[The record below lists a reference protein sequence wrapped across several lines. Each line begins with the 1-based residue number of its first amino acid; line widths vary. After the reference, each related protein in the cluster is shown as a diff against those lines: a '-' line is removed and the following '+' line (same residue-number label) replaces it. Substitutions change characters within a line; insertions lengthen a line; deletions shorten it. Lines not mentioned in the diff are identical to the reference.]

1 MMIAPLKSGTPAIVK
16 ATIPA
21 LEAHGVTITKTMYGS
36 LMRDP
41 SIAAM
46 FNQTDQANG
55 RQPHALAAAVL
66 AYARH
71 IEHPEKLEAALRL
84 IIERHVAV
92 MVKPEQYPVVGE
104 ALLGAIKTV
113 LGDAATPEI
122 LDAWADAYRFLAE
135 VLIAREAETYEER
148 AALPGGWRDWRAFR
162 VASRFEENDRITS
175 FWLVPVDGKPVLRHE
190 PGQFLTFRLERDGLS
205 TRRSYSISSAP
216 DSGGYRISVKHD
228 PKGKVSSWFHAFVKE
243 GDVLDVA
250 PPAGDFTLARSGSS
264 PVVLVSAGVG
274 ITPFMSMILA
284 ALDGCKSPPMRLI
297 HGDHDFGRMPFRA
310 AFIDAASRPE
320 TCRID
325 LFSSTGEGN
334 SLPVPGHQGRI
345 SAQWVFD
352 HMEPDAHVFLCGP
365 RSFQRDL
372 IGGLRQLGIPSAHL
386 HHEFFG
392 SDEPLPA

>member
-1 MMIAPLKSGTPAIVK
+1 MVAPLRSGTPAIVK

-21 LEAHGVTITKTMYGS
+21 LEAHGVTITKTMYGA

-84 IIERHVAV
+84 IVERHVAV

-122 LDAWADAYRFLAE
+122 LEAWADAYRFLAE
-135 VLIAREAETYEER
+135 VLIAQEADTYAAR
-148 AALPGGWRDWRAFR
+148 AALPGGWREWRSFR
-162 VASRFEENDRITS
+162 VASRIRESDAVMS
-175 FWLVPVDGKPVLRHE
+175 FWLEPVDGKPVLRHE

-205 TRRSYSISSAP
+205 TRRSYNISSAP
-216 DSGGYRISVKHD
+216 DSSGYRISVKRD
-228 PKGKVSSWFHAFVKE
+228 PLGKVSRWFHDTLKE
-243 GDVLDVA
+243 GDLLDVA
-250 PPAGDFTLARSGSS
+250 PPAGDFTLARSGTS
-264 PVVLVSAGVG
+264 PVMLVSAGIG

-284 ALDGCKSPPMRLI
+284 ANDRQNSPTIRLI
-297 HGDHDFGRMPFRA
+297 HGDHDFTCMPFLS
-310 AFIDAASRPE
+310 AFVDAAAKTESCP
-320 TCRID
+320 ID
-325 LFSSTGEGN
+325 LFSSSGEGN
-334 SLPVPGHQGRI
+334 NLPVPSHKGRI
-345 SAQWVFD
+345 SAQWIFD
-352 HMEPDAHVFLCGP
+352 RMEAGTHIFVCGP
-365 RSFQRDL
+365 RGFQHDL
-372 IGGLRQLGIPSAHL
+372 IAGLRQLGVPSAHL

-392 SDEPLPA
+392 SDEALPD